1 MPKAKPKEKR
11 LHFAG
16 YDFTSGPE
24 GTVVHRQA
32 PSLPGFQP
40 GDRVEYRDVNLW
52 QQGTVTGSD
61 GKWIMVRW
69 DGNAFVSREW
79 APNLRHVSTGS
90 SARHHATKKSPAQL
104 QREINEALAKQP
116 KLSKHQIDLLSR
128 RGRGGELRAGYLTP
142 AGWHGDP
149 MVIEDRKLRL
159 EALREQPAPR
169 FPKEP
174 GRRSHA
180 TKRELPPTKRITTTA
195 GDWDGYLA
203 VHRDPMND
211 REFRLSW
218 YTLDGTGSVGAFGST
233 ESGFRSEAAARAYA
247 RKHYGGDP
255 IRVPT
260 WGVGPDMREKFR
272 KRVIIPQKP
281 W

>member
-1 MPKAKPKEKR
+1 MPKSKPKEKR

-24 GTVVHRQA
+24 GTVVHR
-32 PSLPGFQP
+32 PTPELPGFRP

-52 QQGTVTGSD
+52 QQGTVTGAE

-69 DGNAFVSREW
+69 DGRSFESREW
-79 APNLRHVSTGS
+79 TPNLRHVSTGS

-169 FPKEP
+169 FPKES
-174 GRRSHA
+174 GRSHA
-180 TKRELPPTKRITTTA
+180 TMKSTAPSVLQMLKSYKARVRFEDQLKRFGQHREPDRPRWTA
-195 GDWDGYLA
+195 FVQD
-203 VHRDPMND
+203 
-211 REFRLSW
+211 
-218 YTLDGTGSVGAFGST
+218 AFGHDAVGEGAT
-233 ESGFRSEAAARAYA
+233 KEAAARAAVAELPPY
-247 RKHYGGDP
+247 
-255 IRVPT
+255 IRRHFE
-260 WGVGPDMREKFR
+260 GV
-272 KRVIIPQKP
+272 
-281 W
+281 